1 VRGGGRQRARRAP
14 VGCLLLCLAAVPA
27 VAEIHGSPLLGMGL
41 LGFLSWMLLLAVSGV
56 ALLRRRG

>member
-1 VRGGGRQRARRAP
+1 
-14 VGCLLLCLAAVPA
+14 VGSLLLCLAAVPA